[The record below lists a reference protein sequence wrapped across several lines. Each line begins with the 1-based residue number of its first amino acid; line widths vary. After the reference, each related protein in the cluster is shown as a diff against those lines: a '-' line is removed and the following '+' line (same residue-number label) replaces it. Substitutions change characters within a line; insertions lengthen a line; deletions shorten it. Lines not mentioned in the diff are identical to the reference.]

1 MAGLTPRHVI
11 RPLDWLVIGTV
22 LAASLAGLWFSW
34 HGVAGA
40 TLFIEQ
46 DGMLLYSAPL
56 EREARVTADGPLGPT
71 VIEVSEGGAR
81 VVSATCPHRVCMAM
95 GTIDRQGEVVACV
108 PNKVLL
114 RISGNR
120 EDQGYDLLSR

>member
-1 MAGLTPRHVI
+1 MI

-46 DGMLLYSAPL
+46 DVMLLYSAPL
-56 EREARVTADGPLGPT
+56 ERPT